1 MLIEVRIAQ
10 FFREGGWISHAGR
23 RWDMRKKLVELRQT
37 EGAQHRLDLL
47 VSGRD
52 IMASSLTRQGRGV
65 IGQRWQGRRAHISP
79 GHALTSTSLTA
90 RVSERGKG
98 PSRS

>member
-10 FFREGGWISHAGR
+10 LHREVGWISHAGS

-37 EGAQHRLDLL
+37 EGAKHRLDLL

-52 IMASSLTRQGRGV
+52 IMAGSLTRQGFGV
-65 IGQRWQGRRAHISP
+65 IGQGWQGCMAHISLD
-79 GHALTSTSLTA
+79 HTWTSISLTA
-90 RVSERGKG
+90 RVSERGI
-98 PSRS
+98 PP

>member
-10 FFREGGWISHAGR
+10 FFRQGRWLNHAGW

-37 EGAQHRLDLL
+37 EGAEHRLDLL

-52 IMASSLTRQGRGV
+52 IMAGNLARQGRGI
-65 IGQRWQGRRAHISP
+65 IGQRWQGHMAHISP
-79 GHALTSTSLTA
+79 DHALTSTSLTA
-90 RVSERGKG
+90 RVSERGKY
-98 PSRS
+98 SSLS